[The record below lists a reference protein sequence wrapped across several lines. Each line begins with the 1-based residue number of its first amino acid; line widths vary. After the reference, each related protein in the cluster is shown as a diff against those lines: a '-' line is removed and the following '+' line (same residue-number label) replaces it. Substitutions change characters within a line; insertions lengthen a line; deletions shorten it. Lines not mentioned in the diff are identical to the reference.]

1 MRKHS
6 ALFYWSKLTP
16 ALNPSPYLSATHN
29 LFTKLHI
36 EMTLENVYDSIAE
49 QIDFEN
55 DPLEA
60 VVKKAFMLGGKSQA
74 ALLKLQQ
81 KDPESTLGDYT
92 DGIVKVVKPIGQF
105 VDDLDED
112 QLASYKAG
120 LKAIITHPDAEVE
133 AVLEEFGDY
142 YLDTVVAVD
151 DMKEEINSLT
161 GGG

>member
-1 MRKHS
+1 
-6 ALFYWSKLTP
+6 
-16 ALNPSPYLSATHN
+16 
-29 LFTKLHI
+29 
-36 EMTLENVYDSIAE
+36 MTLENVYDSIAE

-112 QLASYKAG
+112 QLQDYKDG
-120 LKAIITHPDAEVE
+120 LKAVITHSDPEVE
-133 AVLEEFGDY
+133 AVLESFGDF
-142 YLDTVVAVD
+142 YLDTIVAVD
-151 DMKEEINSLT
+151 DMKEEIDAL
-161 GGG
+161 GGD